1 MRAVVRGPGAWTASR
16 ILTALAVALSLCGGA
31 RAGLP
36 ETMLAA
42 DDPAWKLQSSSDGI
56 ALYRASLRG
65 SDVVPVKGTLS
76 IPGTI
81 AEISLVLED
90 IPRRQ
95 QWVGNR
101 IESRLLERASDYDL
115 VEHLH
120 VDLPWPVHD
129 RTALL
134 RARVEVSAERRTVTI
149 HAQSIASHPADRF
162 ARQVRAEIAPS
173 TFQMTQ
179 APGHVEIVAL
189 VFIDPGGWIPKW
201 LVNQFATRVARS
213 TFKDLRRQ
221 VARRLYSPAQV
232 RAMRQ
237 RIESYGR
244 VGAARH
250 R

>member
-1 MRAVVRGPGAWTASR
+1 MPTRVSR
-16 ILTALAVALSLCGGA
+16 LRPERVARLLAILALSLSLSAPA
-31 RAGLP
+31 RAATP
-36 ETMLAA
+36 LAA
-42 DDPAWKLQSSSDGI
+42 DDPSWRLQSSADGI
-56 ALYRASLRG
+56 TLYRASLRG
-65 SDVVPVKGTLS
+65 SDVVPVKGTMS

-101 IESRLLERASDYDL
+101 IESRLLERASDYDQ
-115 VEHLH
+115 VEYLH

-129 RTALL
+129 RTALVQ
-134 RARVEVSAERRTVTI
+134 ARVEVGADRRTATI
-149 HAQSIASHPADRF
+149 HARSIPSHPADRF
-162 ARQVRAEIAPS
+162 PRLVRAEVAPS
-173 TFQMTQ
+173 VFQMTQ
-179 APGHVEIVAL
+179 QPGHVDIVAL

-232 RAMRQ
+232 RAMHA
-237 RIESYGR
+237 RIEAYGR
-244 VGAARH
+244 AGRP